1 MSLHELASFCQM
13 LSIGWTHYGSR
24 EMTMGIIFQYKGMY
38 TGTTST
44 SATMHCWPLFPAPNT
59 KKQTETCKLTH
70 LYIM

>member
-44 SATMHCWPLFPAPNT
+44 SATMHC
-59 KKQTETCKLTH
+59 
-70 LYIM
+70 